1 MKLLRNLLATA
12 VLVVGLSASA
22 QSSFDAFGG
31 MRTLVWPAVVT
42 GATFSNAPMD
52 LRLFTGIVNLNFGGM
67 TNVNSGTLTATVEV
81 SNDLTNY
88 TSIANVAI
96 ATQTA
101 INYTNSYYAAN
112 SMIATN
118 TYLLPGTL
126 TTPTASSAGF
136 ATVYVAPAQF
146 TNTPGAFNVLTNGTY
161 AIGFKVDDQPR
172 YLHIKWT
179 TSANCTVFGSLT
191 GKTLGGPGQP

>member
-1 MKLLRNLLATA
+1 MKFFRNILIVAAAAL
-12 VLVVGLSASA
+12 GISASA
-22 QSSFDAFGG
+22 QSSFDSFGG
-31 MRTLVWPAVVT
+31 MRTLTWPCVVT

-52 LRLFTGIVNLNFGGM
+52 LRLFTGVVNLNFGGM
-67 TNVNSGTLTATVEV
+67 TNVNSGTLTAEVEV

-88 TSIANVAI
+88 TTIANVGI

-101 INYTNSYYAAN
+101 IKYTNTYYGGN
-112 SMIATN
+112 MIATN

-126 TTPTASSAGF
+126 TTPTASTAGF
-136 ATVYVAPAQF
+136 ATVYVQPAQL
-146 TNTPGAFNVLTNGTY
+146 TNSPGAFNVLTNGTY
-161 AIGFKVDDQPR
+161 SIGFKVDDQPR